1 MKKLS
6 NSYEISADNMI
17 SMSESYKVKGFN
29 IIEGEFFSEYDGDI
43 VPVNILESDN
53 QDKQIFSM
61 KDGTFIL
68 EAEEDGDI
76 EYYYSYNIIDLL

>member
-1 MKKLS
+1 MKKL
-6 NSYEISADNMI
+6 NDSYEISADNMI
-17 SMSESYKVKGFN
+17 SMTESHTVVGFN
-29 IIEGEFFSEYDGDI
+29 LIEGEFFSESDGDI
-43 VPVNILESDN
+43 VPVNILESHN

-76 EYYYSYNIIDLL
+76 EYYYSYNITDLI